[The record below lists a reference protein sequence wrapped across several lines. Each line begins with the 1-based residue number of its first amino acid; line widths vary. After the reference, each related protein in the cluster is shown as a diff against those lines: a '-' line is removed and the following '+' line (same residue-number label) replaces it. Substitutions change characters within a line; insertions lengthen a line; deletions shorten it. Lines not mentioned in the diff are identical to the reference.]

1 MQDHL
6 ASGDIAVERTSI
18 PADDRGVDITVAK
31 MMEMARG
38 QFGARSAK
46 IRALV
51 INVVNAA
58 GAPDKDYFAMS
69 EAIHNWV
76 RDNIRYVK
84 DPVGQETLSYP
95 EETAF
100 NSKAG
105 DCDDKTILEIAML
118 GAVGILAYP
127 VVIGLD
133 PRVFSHVYLHIVLP
147 PGKYK
152 NAGMT
157 IAADPIM
164 REWPLGR
171 EAPGDKV
178 KRRKIYPQLLAGL
191 GMLGSYAE
199 GPSYL
204 DEENTASVQPAL
216 DRGYVSAG
224 QDQQGDG
231 GVQAIDA
238 ETDGMDA
245 MFGGANVE
253 KIIARGPMTAG
264 MASNET
270 RRLHTKHKIVTA
282 DGDFSPRAD
291 ISMVGSRDAAAPS
304 DEEINAISQIVE
316 EAAAGAAPFTDM
328 QGLGSDTTALQAA
341 AAHYA
346 EVKAQRAAAR
356 AQLVASRKDYAN
368 TRKAVALAGK
378 ARAVANK
385 AHAFAARSAS
395 LDARKQR
402 VLMQGNT
409 LLAQTKGTLVDMA
422 DANPVSTNLV
432 TDTRASVH
440 GLAAALAG
448 LAGAPGREDER
459 LAGLGMVQSGNVLF
473 GLSGDLMGAD
483 NQFAGVGDL
492 DAKTGGI
499 RRLGRGLF
507 SAPRSIWKGAT
518 RMLARKR
525 AGANDRRD
533 IRARPNPDKKV
544 GKKIGWNMPISTAKH
559 PGQPVNGLGMFDPP
573 AFPAA
578 DESLLS
584 RPTDSP
590 EGFSASGCEQ
600 PVQAYGPEQM
610 GPLERN
616 ASALPPIEEPRTV
629 DAEVVP
635 ASESDAPGEVA
646 AGEDIPTTIE
656 GLGQMTTTTKIG
668 IGAGGLA
675 VIGLLAYFLLRKK

>member
-204 DEENTASVQPAL
+204 DEENVASIRPAL

-231 GVQAIDA
+231 GVQARDT

-264 MASNET
+264 MATNET

-304 DEEINAISQIVE
+304 DEEIDAISQIVE
-316 EAAAGAAPFTDM
+316 EAAADAAPFTDM

-341 AAHYA
+341 ASHYA
-346 EVKAQRAAAR
+346 EVKAQRAAAHAR
-356 AQLVASRKDYAN
+356 LVASRKDYGN

-402 VLMQGNT
+402 LLMQGNT
-409 LLAQTKGTLVDMA
+409 LLAQTKGALVDMA

-499 RRLGRGLF
+499 RRLGKGLF

-518 RMLARKR
+518 RMLNRKR

-533 IRARPNPDKKV
+533 VRTRARPVSAIKRGNGV
-544 GKKIGWNMPISTAKH
+544 IRSGG
-559 PGQPVNGLGMFDPP
+559 PVNGLGQFDPP

-600 PVQAYGPEQM
+600 PVQAFGPDQM

-616 ASALPPIEEPRTV
+616 ASALPPVEEPRTV

-635 ASESDAPGEVA
+635 ASEADAPGEVA
-646 AGEDIPTTIE
+646 AAEDIPTTIE
-656 GLGQMTTTTKIG
+656 GLGQLSTTAKVG
-668 IGAGGLA
+668 IGAGGVLA
-675 VIGLLAYFLLRKK
+675 LGLLAYFLLRKK